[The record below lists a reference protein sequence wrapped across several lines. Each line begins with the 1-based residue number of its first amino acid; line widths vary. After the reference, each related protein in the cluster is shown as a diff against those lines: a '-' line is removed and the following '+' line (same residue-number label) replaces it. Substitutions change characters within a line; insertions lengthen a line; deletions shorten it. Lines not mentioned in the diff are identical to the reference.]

1 MKILILNGSPRP
13 NGITKKMINTFIENT
28 KNEVIVID
36 VFKKSIND
44 CLACEYCHSK
54 GNGSCVQKDDMQE
67 VYNEMKDAEMLIIA
81 SPIYYHG
88 LTGKIKCV
96 IDRFYSIIYPNNN
109 TKISKVAMLLASG
122 DNNQYVGAKF
132 SYDGDFIGYLGLED
146 KGFITNHDT
155 NYLDKIKKLAE
166 SL

>member
-1 MKILILNGSPRP
+1 
-13 NGITKKMINTFIENT
+13 MINTFIENT
-28 KNEVIVID
+28 KNDVIVID

-44 CLACEYCHSK
+44 CFACEYCHSK
-54 GNGSCVQKDDMQE
+54 GKGSCVQKDDMQE
-67 VYNEMKDAEMLIIA
+67 VYNKMKDAEMLIIA

-109 TKISKVAMLLASG
+109 TKISKVSMFLASG

-132 SYDGDFIGYLGLED
+132 SYDGDFLGYLGLKD
-146 KGFITNHDT
+146 KGFITNHDA
-155 NYLDKIKKLAE
+155 NYLDKIKKLPE